1 MKFCIYCP
9 EYIYQRVYY
18 KCFLSHLNYASTL
31 FCENSCFC
39 ENSNAG
45 KRNSRNFTYL
55 RQLLQG
61 FTEINNSDHKHA
73 KHWFNMLAELN
84 KYGFQSH
91 LCQSST
97 EAQRRRQGHRSV
109 VTKDDEYFEQLLN

>member
-1 MKFCIYCP
+1 
-9 EYIYQRVYY
+9 
-18 KCFLSHLNYASTL
+18 
-31 FCENSCFC
+31 
-39 ENSNAG
+39 
-45 KRNSRNFTYL
+45 
-55 RQLLQG
+55 
-61 FTEINNSDHKHA
+61 
-73 KHWFNMLAELN
+73 MLAELN